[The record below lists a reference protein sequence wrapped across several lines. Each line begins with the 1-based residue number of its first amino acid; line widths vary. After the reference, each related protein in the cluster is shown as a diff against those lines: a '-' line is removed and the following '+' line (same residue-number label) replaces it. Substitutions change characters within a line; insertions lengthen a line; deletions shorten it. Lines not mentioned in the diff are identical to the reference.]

1 MDQAWIDREKHNCDP
16 YRKLTK
22 EDLEEID
29 KVGDLTVINPPK
41 SWKGPLSLSELGIP
55 NWKFLIYDALKDSLW
70 PAWTFDRW
78 ENDFEDNE
86 YVYNM
91 ICGLEYSYK
100 NYHNKYHPFSL
111 EYEKITDFL
120 HRAEGKQFIIN

>member
-22 EDLEEID
+22 EDLEDIE

-41 SWKGPLSLSELGIP
+41 SWEGPLSLSQLGIP

-100 NYHNKYHPFSL
+100 NYHNKYHPFL
-111 EYEKITDFL
+111 FEYNKIIDFL
-120 HRAEGKQFIIN
+120 RSAQGKQFIIR